1 MSSLLPSLWGGSD
14 NNGAPLH
21 SLHREID
28 KVFSEFSRNFG
39 LPSLAPTNGKPGALF
54 SPSIDVI
61 EKDKA
66 LEITTE
72 LPGVSEKDVEVTIVD
87 NMLTIQG
94 EKKPKKRSERRL
106 PHGRAFIRLVQA
118 ITASA
123 LRGCC
128 RQDRCPIQRRH
139 LEGRLAE
146 AAGSRSQDPEGCDQ
160 VNREL
165 MRGAASALA
174 TGLAGAPANYRP

>member
-94 EKKPKKRSERRL
+94 EKKAKKKEAKDDYRMVERSYGSFKRSLRL
-106 PHGRAFIRLVQA
+106 PFEVAADKIDAQFKDGILKVV
-118 ITASA
+118 
-123 LRGCC
+123 L
-128 RQDRCPIQRRH
+128 PKPP
-139 LEGRLAE
+139 EAE
-146 AAGSRSQDPEGCDQ
+146 AKTQKVVIKSI
-160 VNREL
+160 
-165 MRGAASALA
+165 
-174 TGLAGAPANYRP
+174 AN

>member
-21 SLHREID
+21 SLHREFD

-66 LEITTE
+66 LGITTE

-94 EKKPKKRSERRL
+94 EKKAKKKEAKDDYRMVERSYGSFKRSLRL
-106 PHGRAFIRLVQA
+106 PFEVAADKIDAQFKDGILKVV
-118 ITASA
+118 
-123 LRGCC
+123 L
-128 RQDRCPIQRRH
+128 PKPP
-139 LEGRLAE
+139 EAE
-146 AAGSRSQDPEGCDQ
+146 AKTQKVVIKSI
-160 VNREL
+160 
-165 MRGAASALA
+165 
-174 TGLAGAPANYRP
+174 AN

>member
-21 SLHREID
+21 SLHREFD

-54 SPSIDVI
+54 SPSINVI

-72 LPGVSEKDVEVTIVD
+72 LPGVSEKDVEVTIAD

-94 EKKPKKRSERRL
+94 EKKPKKKKRKTTTAWSSVHTARSSDHCVCPSRL
-106 PHGRAFIRLVQA
+106 LPTRSMPNSK
-118 ITASA
+118 TAS
-123 LRGCC
+123 
-128 RQDRCPIQRRH
+128 
-139 LEGRLAE
+139 
-146 AAGSRSQDPEGCDQ
+146 
-160 VNREL
+160 
-165 MRGAASALA
+165 
-174 TGLAGAPANYRP
+174 